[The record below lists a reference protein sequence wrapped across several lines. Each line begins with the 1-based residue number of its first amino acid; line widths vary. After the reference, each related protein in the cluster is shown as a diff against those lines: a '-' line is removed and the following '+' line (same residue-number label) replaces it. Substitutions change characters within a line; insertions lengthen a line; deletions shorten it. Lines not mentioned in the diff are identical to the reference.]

1 MLFIVIA
8 IAAFAALVLLYS
20 GDQGKAVIRN
30 YRLSEYV
37 SERNHKLNS
46 CC

>member
-8 IAAFAALVLLYS
+8 IAAFAALVLLHS
-20 GDQGKAVIRN
+20 GDQGKAVMN
-30 YRLSEYV
+30 YYSLSENI
-37 SERNHKLNS
+37 SERCHNINL